1 MGDAKISANLDEAA
15 GQDWEGSAD
24 LRQYLMVLV
33 AWWREMALLVLLGA
47 LLAGAAIWAAKTFWP
62 SYEAWA
68 DVLIV
73 EPATE
78 ANSNVAFLGLVR
90 GGDVAAAV
98 AERMGSS
105 QNAFTEVSLLEEVI
119 SAQLFTASVAPD
131 AASNLIRISA
141 RLGSPEEAQALANAW
156 AEEYVKKIELERKRT
171 AQSVLDGLER
181 TFEQAAS
188 IHEAAQA
195 QLENALA
202 QSRFGQLQRQIAA
215 NEQRINLIRI
225 SASLGSP
232 EEAQALANAWAE
244 EYVKKLELERERAA
258 PSTLNTL
265 ERTFEQVAN
274 SHEAAQAQLENAL
287 AQSKFGQLQRQ
298 IAANEQHIAAQ
309 HKLAGQTEQLEEE
322 TRQLSSAKERE
333 EAQLALL
340 VQARDSAFSAL
351 EALRSKRA
359 ELRLKFATETPH
371 VRMASRAFAPSNP
384 LGLSATLVGATA
396 GVILTPLAIFLAF
409 CANALGFAPPL
420 NRGKA
425 ISPTR

>member
-73 EPATE
+73 KPATE
-78 ANSNVAFLGLVR
+78 ADSNFAFLGLVR

-105 QNAFTEVSLLEEVI
+105 QNAFTEVEVI

-156 AEEYVKKIELERKRT
+156 AEEYVKKLELERKRT

-274 SHEAAQAQLENAL
+274 SHEAAQARLENAL

-351 EALRSKRA
+351 EALRSKRT

-409 CANALGFAPPL
+409 CANALGLAPPL

-425 ISPTR
+425 SSPTR

>member
-73 EPATE
+73 KPATE
-78 ANSNVAFLGLVR
+78 ADSNFAFLGLVR

-195 QLENALA
+195 
-202 QSRFGQLQRQIAA
+202 R
-215 NEQRINLIRI
+215 
-225 SASLGSP
+225 
-232 EEAQALANAWAE
+232 
-244 EYVKKLELERERAA
+244 
-258 PSTLNTL
+258 
-265 ERTFEQVAN
+265 
-274 SHEAAQAQLENAL
+274 LENAL

-351 EALRSKRA
+351 EALRSKRT

-425 ISPTR
+425 SSPTR

>member
-1 MGDAKISANLDEAA
+1 MGDAKISADLDEAA

-24 LRQYLMVLV
+24 LQQYLMVLV

-73 EPATE
+73 EPETE
-78 ANSNVAFLGLVR
+78 AVLDVVFLKGTAIQRLSQDKQATFLGLVR
-90 GGDVAAAV
+90 SGDVAAAV
-98 AERMGSS
+98 AERVGLS
-105 QNAFTEVSLLEEVI
+105 QDAFPEASLLAAI
-119 SAQLFTASVAPD
+119 SAQLVAADPASGAN
-131 AASNLIRISA
+131 SNLIRISA
-141 RLGSPEEAQALANAW
+141 SLGSPEDAQALANAW
-156 AEEYVKKIELERKRT
+156 AEEYVKEIDLEREHA
-171 AQSVLDGLER
+171 AQSVLDALER
-181 TFEQAAS
+181 EFEQAAS
-188 IHEAAQA
+188 SHEAAQA

-215 NEQRINLIRI
+215 NEQ
-225 SASLGSP
+225 
-232 EEAQALANAWAE
+232 
-244 EYVKKLELERERAA
+244 
-258 PSTLNTL
+258 
-265 ERTFEQVAN
+265 
-274 SHEAAQAQLENAL
+274 
-287 AQSKFGQLQRQ
+287 
-298 IAANEQHIAAQ
+298 HIAAQ
-309 HKLAGQTEQLEEE
+309 HKLTGQTEQLEEE

-351 EALRSKRA
+351 EALKSKRA

>member
-78 ANSNVAFLGLVR
+78 ADSNVAFLGLVR

-105 QNAFTEVSLLEEVI
+105 QNAFTEASLLEVI

-141 RLGSPEEAQALANAW
+141 SLGSPEEAQALVNAW
-156 AEEYVKKIELERKRT
+156 AEEYVKKIDLDRKRT
-171 AQSVLDGLER
+171 AQSVLDSLER

-274 SHEAAQAQLENAL
+274 SHEAAQARLENAL
-287 AQSKFGQLQRQ
+287 AQSRFGQLQRQ

-359 ELRLKFATETPH
+359 ELRLKFATETPR
-371 VRMASRAFAPSNP
+371 VRMASRALAPSDP

-425 ISPTR
+425 SSPTR